1 VPDKDIKYTD
11 EIIRSIALE
20 VAKDLLKNSDE
31 MKQHVLLEVIEALN
45 GGEDVH
51 NGLLNMILT
60 RPYMEKFIDE
70 LLKYEE

>member
-1 VPDKDIKYTD
+1 MPDKDIKYTD